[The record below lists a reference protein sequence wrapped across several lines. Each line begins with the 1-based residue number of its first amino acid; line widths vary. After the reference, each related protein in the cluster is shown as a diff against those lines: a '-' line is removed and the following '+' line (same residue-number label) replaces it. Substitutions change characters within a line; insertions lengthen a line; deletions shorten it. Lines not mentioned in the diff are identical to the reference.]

1 MRPKRQLEVA
11 PPPAHCASR
20 RAFTLIELLV
30 VIAIIAL
37 LMAILMPALQR
48 VRRQARAVVCQSN
61 LRQWGTLYAAYAA
74 ENDGYLIPVEDPT
87 PHSPADPWWARW
99 RWLGTGTGEPLKLA
113 LQDPNSPSFTAIRRI
128 MYCPMATKLAERT
141 GGVHRIGGLWPGG
154 TFQAWRHSDL
164 AMVSWGGSYGMQEWA
179 HSTSNTDT
187 KSEYWMTNAVK
198 NANGI
203 PVFLDCSWGWTAV
216 QPAPAIDP
224 YYYYPPPQSD
234 AVPTAADRGGWSSYC
249 MNRHEGH
256 INGLF
261 LDWSVRKVGLKE
273 LWTLKWRKDW
283 DTAGPWTKA
292 GGVTPE
298 DWPEWMRGFKD
309 Y

>member
-1 MRPKRQLEVA
+1 MRPKRQLKIA
-11 PPPAHCASR
+11 PLPAHCACR
-20 RAFTLIELLV
+20 EAFTLIELLV

-48 VRRQARAVVCQSN
+48 VRRQARAVACQAN

-74 ENDGYLIPVEDPT
+74 ENNGYLIPIEDPDL
-87 PHSPADPWWARW
+87 HSPADPWWARW
-99 RWLGTGTGEPLKLA
+99 RWLGTGSGEPLKLA
-113 LQDPNSPSFTAIRRI
+113 LQDPNSPWFTATRRI
-128 MYCPMATKLAERT
+128 MYCPMATKRAEPT
-141 GGVHRIGGLWPGG
+141 GFVHRIGGLWPGG

-164 AMVSWGGSYGMQEWA
+164 AMVSWGGSYGMQEYA
-179 HSTSNTDT
+179 HSTSNAVTR
-187 KSEYWMTNAVK
+187 SEYWMINAVK
-198 NANGI
+198 NANGV
-203 PVFLDCSWGWTAV
+203 PVFLDCSWGWAGWATMQA
-216 QPAPAIDP
+216 AI
-224 YYYYPPPQSD
+224 YPPPQSD
-234 AVPTAADRGGWSSYC
+234 AVPTGTVSEPWGSYC

-292 GGVTPE
+292 GGVQPQN
-298 DWPEWMRGFKD
+298 WPEWMRRFKD

>member
-1 MRPKRQLEVA
+1 MRPKRQLKIA
-11 PPPAHCASR
+11 PLPAHCACR
-20 RAFTLIELLV
+20 EAFTLIELLV

-48 VRRQARAVVCQSN
+48 VRRQARAVACQAN

-74 ENDGYLIPVEDPT
+74 ENNGYLIPIEDPDL
-87 PHSPADPWWARW
+87 HSPADPWWARW
-99 RWLGTGTGEPLKLA
+99 RWLGTGSGEPLKLA
-113 LQDPNSPSFTAIRRI
+113 LQDPNSPWFTATRRI
-128 MYCPMATKLAERT
+128 MYCPMATKRAEPT
-141 GGVHRIGGLWPGG
+141 GFVHRIGGLWPGG

-164 AMVSWGGSYGMQEWA
+164 AMVSWGGSYGMQEYA
-179 HSTSNTDT
+179 HSTSNAVT
-187 KSEYWMTNAVK
+187 KSEYWMINAVK
-198 NANGI
+198 NANGV
-203 PVFLDCSWGWTAV
+203 PVFLDSGMGWVAV
-216 QPAPAIDP
+216 QAAI
-224 YYYYPPPQSD
+224 YPPPQSD
-234 AVPTAADRGGWSSYC
+234 AVPAGTGSGPWGSYC

-273 LWTLKWRKDW
+273 LWTLKWHKDW

-292 GGVTPE
+292 GGVKPE
-298 DWPEWMRGFKD
+298 AWPEWMRGFKD